1 MQIKAKRIDRLE
13 DKVKEFK
20 NEIVIKYLNSRGYN
34 CNSSTSNMRRVNG
47 IIKKEK
53 KRVMIQVK
61 DERLLRIGSYYVWDG
76 YLIVKL
82 VDNIRLFRSIG
93 NSFYSFYFNR
103 NDIFNHKTNKKE
115 IMKGVILYDR
125 CTKKIL

>member
-34 CNSSTSNMRRVNG
+34 CNSSTSSMRKING

-53 KRVMIQVK
+53 KRVIIQVK
-61 DERLLRIGSYYVWDG
+61 DEKLLRIGSYYIWNG

-82 VDNIRLFRSIG
+82 VDALTG
-93 NSFYSFYFNR
+93 
-103 NDIFNHKTNKKE
+103 KE
-115 IMKGVILYDR
+115 V
-125 CTKKIL
+125 